1 MILYINHM
9 KNQTN
14 NKFNNFF
21 DNFPAEE
28 IINILVD
35 IDNKIKSLHTFSS
48 KDFMYF
54 NKLLKQ
60 YYSHIKDISTA
71 NNIISVFISKNLPTI
86 KEEVNTKNQQQINLL
101 NNINKNQEKIIGLLM
116 HIYSSFDMLVVPGN
130 NFKQNL
136 ITLKYIMTNLKLH
149 LNYVNLIDNEKLKK
163 NIAVIKNIVETI
175 YTQID
180 KIKTDTNDILKDILF
195 LKDEIC
201 INKQR
206 KNLQLKDEL
215 TNITY
220 KLNKLILDD
229 FVNKNF
235 VNDMNSST
243 QKCFAYMGEVITNIQ
258 YHDIIR
264 QKMEHVQSSQSFLK
278 KELSIIAKDKYANNN
293 DRLNLIIKI
302 PDITDIQVAQLLYT
316 NKDYQIS
323 IEKITNQLIEVSNEM
338 KFLNSIYLGI
348 NENTI
353 NFKEEL
359 ITKIETLQTDLT
371 SYYNKLTTCYDTAY
385 VKSIELKEKYYNLKK
400 EYNTLFSSEKELR
413 KEVKNF
419 ELLLKE
425 NSGKIFEKELLNR
438 LKYLFYNI
446 QTNSN
451 SIKTRLNSIT
461 NDINTLTHTSD
472 KFKTEKIININHNA
486 LKTLLD
492 KIDEIKNKSQEY
504 SKLSRTISSDITQ
517 SLKRIEYYTYF
528 KETVEDIEQLLN
540 KINSLINYDALRE
553 ILVENKEYLEKI
565 ETFYTMKSE
574 REIHNKVLGLDNN
587 NSEEKD
593 SHYDN
598 LNDNDIELF

>member
-149 LNYVNLIDNEKLKK
+149 LNYVNLIDNGKLKK

-195 LKDEIC
+195 LKDEVC

-229 FVNKNF
+229 FVNENF

-371 SYYNKLTTCYDTAY
+371 SYYNKLTTCYDTAS

-587 NSEEKD
+587 NSEEKN

>member
-149 LNYVNLIDNEKLKK
+149 LNYVNLIDNGKLKK

-195 LKDEIC
+195 LKDEVC

-229 FVNKNF
+229 FVNENF